1 MFFYLALAKSD
12 PFRPKMPIFD
22 FALNAPISC
31 MDTARKLAPKAH
43 ISTADLQSGCRN
55 HADLTHISRRPMRGK
70 APEKRMGFD
79 NDCTVNMRSPCK
91 HPGAVSI
98 FFRSHK
104 RDGGAD
110 ERPAGA
116 TAKSLA

>member
-1 MFFYLALAKSD
+1 
-12 PFRPKMPIFD
+12 
-22 FALNAPISC
+22 
-31 MDTARKLAPKAH
+31 
-43 ISTADLQSGCRN
+43 
-55 HADLTHISRRPMRGK
+55 
-70 APEKRMGFD
+70 MGFD

-98 FFRSHK
+98 FFRCHK